1 MHSVVPPDVEY
12 DLCLSHLW
20 PLATKGRGA
29 PLTFREGL
37 QVCVCVCVCVR
48 ARVCVC
54 VCVRA
59 RARVFVVNVCLCV
72 KVLTFPR
79 TPHTHCPRLTM

>member
-1 MHSVVPPDVEY
+1 MYRDTNAHTYARVLNMHSVVPPDVEY

-37 QVCVCVCVCVR
+37 QVCVCVCVCVC
-48 ARVCVC
+48 ACVC
-54 VCVRA
+54 VCVYA
-59 RARVFVVNVCLCV
+59 RARVCLW
-72 KVLTFPR
+72 
-79 TPHTHCPRLTM
+79 